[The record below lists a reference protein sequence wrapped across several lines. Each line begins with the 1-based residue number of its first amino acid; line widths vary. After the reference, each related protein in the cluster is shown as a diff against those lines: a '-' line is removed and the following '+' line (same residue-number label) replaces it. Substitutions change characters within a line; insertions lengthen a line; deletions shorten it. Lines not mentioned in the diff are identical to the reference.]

1 MSAWNAP
8 GPAFLFCPG
17 DRPERFAKAAAA
29 ADVVILDLE
38 DAVAA
43 EHREAARLNV
53 LGADLDPA
61 TTVVRVNPRDSLEHD
76 RDLQMLHESAF
87 RTVML
92 AKTSSAD
99 EVRSLESFDVIA
111 LCETPDGVLAIEEIC
126 ACTNTVGVMWGAEDL
141 VAALGGYSS
150 RHDDG
155 SYRDVARFAR
165 ARTLLAARARGLVA
179 LDAVHLNFE
188 DLDAQRAEARDAA
201 AMGFTGTACV
211 HPTQAAVIREAYRP
225 TPAQLVWAREVLDSV
240 GEHGVDGDGDG
251 AEDGAARGAGVARV
265 GGLMVDGPVL
275 AQAREILR
283 RGVG

>member
-1 MSAWNAP
+1 MTAWNAP

-29 ADVVILDLE
+29 ADVVIVDLE
-38 DAVAA
+38 DAVSP

-76 RDLQMLHESAF
+76 RDLQMLRESAY

-99 EVRSLESFDVIA
+99 DVRSLESFDVIA
-111 LCETPDGVLAIEEIC
+111 LCETPPGVLALEEIC
-126 ACTNTVGVMWGAEDL
+126 ACANTVGVMWGAEDL
-141 VAALGGYSS
+141 VAALGGFSS
-150 RHDDG
+150 RFDDG
-155 SYRDVARFAR
+155 TYRDVARFAR
-165 ARTLLAARARGLVA
+165 ARTLLAARARQLVA
-179 LDAVHLNFE
+179 IDAVYLNFD
-188 DLDAQRAEARDAA
+188 DLEAQRAEARDAA

-211 HPTQAAVIREAYRP
+211 HPTQAAVIREAYHP
-225 TPAQLVWAREVLDSV
+225 TPAQLAWAREVLASV
-240 GEHGVDGDGDG
+240 GGDDS
-251 AEDGAARGAGVARV
+251 APEDEGARGTGVTRV

-275 AQAREILR
+275 AQARQILHR
-283 RGVG
+283 SGEG